1 MSRKEKIIL
10 DVDTGHDDAIAILVA
25 AKSDKIDLRGIT
37 VVAGNQ
43 TLPKTLK
50 NTLDICGF
58 ANIDLPVYAG
68 MHKPLVRN
76 QLEVSEVHGDSGL
89 GDIPFP
95 DTTKEAESKHAVD
108 FIIEEALKSNGEL
121 ILVPTGTL
129 TNIAMA
135 LNLKPEIKDKIKKIV
150 LMGGACG
157 TGNATPS
164 AEFNIYTD
172 PEAAEVVFNSNVP
185 IVMTGLDLTYQ
196 ALADDKVINRIKNL
210 NNRVANL
217 TLKLLELYGETYR
230 EFYGFE
236 HPPVHDPC
244 TVAKIIDDNV
254 FTTKKMRVDIETKSE
269 LTRGRTVCD
278 VHNRTGREPNAEVAI
293 DLDKDRFWDIVIN
306 NLGKY

>member
-1 MSRKEKIIL
+1 MSKKEKIIL

-50 NTLDICGF
+50 NTLDICDF
-58 ANIDLPVYAG
+58 ADIEVPVYAG
-68 MHKPLVRN
+68 MHKPLVRE
-76 QLEVSEVHGDSGL
+76 QLIVSEVHGESGL
-89 GDIPFP
+89 GGLTFP
-95 DTTKEAESKHAVD
+95 DTTKKAESKHGVD
-108 FIIEEALKSNGEL
+108 FIIEEALDSDGDL
-121 ILVPTGTL
+121 ILIPTGTL

-172 PEAAEVVFNSNVP
+172 PEAARVVFASQVP

-196 ALADDKVINRIKNL
+196 AIADDQVVKRIKNID
-210 NNRVANL
+210 NRVADL
-217 TLKLLELYGETYR
+217 SVKLIGLLGQTYQ
-230 EFYGFE
+230 EIYGFD
-236 HPPVHDPC
+236 HPPLHDPC
-244 TVAKIIDDNV
+244 TVAKVIDDQV

-278 VHNRTGREPNAEVAI
+278 FNNLSEKEPNAEVAVE
-293 DLDKDRFWDIVIN
+293 LDQERFWEIVIKS
-306 NLGKY
+306 LSKY

>member
-1 MSRKEKIIL
+1 VSRKEKIIL

-50 NTLDICGF
+50 NTLDICDF

-196 ALADDKVINRIKNL
+196 ALADDEVIDRIRNL
-210 NNRVANL
+210 DNRVASL
-217 TLKLLELYGETYR
+217 TLKLLELYGDTYR

-244 TVAKIIDDNV
+244 TVVKIIDDDV

-278 VHNRTGREPNAEVAI
+278 LHNRTDREPNAEVAI
-293 DLDKDRFWDIVIN
+293 DLDKDRFWDIVIES
-306 NLGKY
+306 LGKY